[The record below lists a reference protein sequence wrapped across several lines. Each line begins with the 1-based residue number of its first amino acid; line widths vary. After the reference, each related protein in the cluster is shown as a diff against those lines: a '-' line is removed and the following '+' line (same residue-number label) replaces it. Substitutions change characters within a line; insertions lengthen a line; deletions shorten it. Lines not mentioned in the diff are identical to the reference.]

1 MGNMLNELDEEI
13 REEGRDVNVI
23 AKQIKVETDTS
34 IQILIWALYLIG
46 LGLIVLEL

>member
-23 AKQIKVETDTS
+23 AKQIKVER
-34 IQILIWALYLIG
+34 QILVFKY
-46 LGLIVLEL
+46 